1 MMSPGPRQLVVAS
14 PPPPPI
20 RYALTQI
27 AAELDARFVRAG
39 TALAQAIELSER
51 IVGGLD
57 AIVSALDAP
66 DADAAT
72 DDLAEVAAAI
82 TALPAALTARGRR
95 IAAITDIAA
104 LLRAHV
110 LDMHRSLRMLRAYGM
125 NIKIA
130 AAGEAQFVSFV
141 EGMGDKIAAGEALLT
156 EVIRALNALDAAVAG
171 VEQADRRLAGDCART
186 VPAVPQRLLRDAR
199 ALGEHRSGVAQIAV
213 RVGGI
218 ARAIQAKVA
227 RLLHAMQIGDRTRQR
242 LDHVIAALQLLE
254 ARAYPP
260 AARAHVERLLAAQ
273 LAQIVHDFERET
285 GALIGNLQG
294 LLPEVAALSALI
306 ADQAGEAH
314 RGTLTRLDRSVS
326 DADRI
331 IVPLQAAQRQA
342 EAMGRLIQATVSDL
356 TARIDGVG
364 AIRTDV
370 QEIATNTRLLCRRH
384 GDIGRAVAVVAQEV
398 DLSAQALGTTAT
410 DVGRAIADLGIAQR
424 ALGHDAAGV
433 DRDARLGRALVAIRT
448 AMTRT
453 ERLVRDGGEDA
464 RRLVA
469 LLETSAAELGR
480 EFALCG
486 PITQVQALLS
496 ERADAAPAPS
506 PPDEGA
512 LRTLLP
518 AIADLYTMA
527 SERDVHVDF
536 LLPGMAL
543 IGHPAN
549 DDDGLF

>member
-1 MMSPGPRQLVVAS
+1 MMSPGTRELVVAS

-39 TALAQAIELSER
+39 DALAAAIELSEQ

-57 AIVSALDAP
+57 AIVSALDAR

-95 IAAITDIAA
+95 IATITDIAA

-141 EGMGDKIAAGEALLT
+141 EGMEDKIAAGEALLT
-156 EVIRALNALDAAVAG
+156 EVIRALNALDAAVVG
-171 VEQADRRLAGDCART
+171 VQQADRRLAGDCAHA
-186 VPAVPQRLLRDAR
+186 VPALPQRLLADAR
-199 ALGEHRSGVAQIAV
+199 ALGEHRSGNAQIAV
-213 RVGGI
+213 RVGAI
-218 ARAIQAKVA
+218 ARAIQTKVA

-242 LDHVIAALQLLE
+242 LDHVVAALELLD
-254 ARAYPP
+254 ARTYPP

-273 LAQIVHDFERET
+273 LAQIVQDFERET

-294 LLPEVAALSALI
+294 LLPDVAALGALL
-306 ADQAGEAH
+306 ADQAGEVD
-314 RGTLTRLDRSVS
+314 RGTLIRLDRSVS

-331 IVPLQAAQRQA
+331 IVPLRAAQRQA
-342 EAMGRLIQATVSDL
+342 EEMGRLIAATVSDL
-356 TARIDGVG
+356 TARIDGLG

-370 QEIATNTRLLCRRH
+370 QEIATNTRLLCRQH
-384 GDIGRAVAVVAQEV
+384 SDIGRAVAVVAQEV
-398 DLSAQALGTTAT
+398 DLSASGLGTTAT
-410 DVGRAIADLGIAQR
+410 EVGRTIGELGTAQR
-424 ALGHDAAGV
+424 LLGDEGGGI
-433 DRDARLGRALVAIRT
+433 DGGARLGRALTTIRT
-448 AMTRT
+448 AVTRT
-453 ERLVRDGGEDA
+453 ERLVRDGSEDA

-480 EFALCG
+480 EFALGG

-496 ERADAAPAPS
+496 ERAEAAPVPAPA
-506 PPDEGA
+506 DEGA

-527 SERDVHVDF
+527 SERDIHVDF

-543 IGHPAN
+543 IGHPAH
-549 DDDGLF
+549 DEDGLF